1 MTEVADKLDWSQSTL
16 SRLET
21 GVRAASTEEVS
32 ALLAVYQITGEQREV
47 LIELARDA
55 DRPSWLETRDAEVP
69 CQVETLAQ
77 YELEATKIV
86 ESSTALLPVLLQT
99 PSYARA
105 ALSAADVSTAALKAR
120 MDLRQDRQ
128 KVLDRKNP
136 PRLVAFLD
144 EGTLRRHVGGER
156 IMANQLRYLL
166 ALAQRPTVE
175 LRVFPFDVGGH
186 PGMCGGYALL
196 EFADGRP
203 LVRLEHRGAGVFLHQ
218 PEDVEP
224 YERATVRSTAVAL
237 DPGRSVSLIES
248 LVPLV

>member
-1 MTEVADKLDWSQSTL
+1 MTEVADKLAWSQSTI

-32 ALLAVYQITGEQREV
+32 ALLAVYQITGGQRET

-55 DRPSWLETRDAEVP
+55 DRPSWLETRYAELS
-69 CQVETLAQ
+69 CQVTTLAQ

-105 ALSAADVSTAALKAR
+105 ALSAADVSAAELEAR

-128 KVLDRKNP
+128 KVLDRKKP
-136 PRLVAFLD
+136 PRLVVFLD
-144 EGTLRRHVGGER
+144 EGVLRRQVGGAR
-156 IMANQLRYLL
+156 LMANQLRHLL
-166 ALAQRPTVE
+166 ALAQRPAVE
-175 LRVFPFDVGGH
+175 LRVFPFEGGGH
-186 PGMCGGYALL
+186 PGMCGDYALL
-196 EFADGRP
+196 EFADDRP
-203 LVRLEHRGAGVFLHQ
+203 VVRLEHQRSGLFLHQ
-218 PEDVEP
+218 PVDVEP
-224 YERATVRSTAVAL
+224 YVRATVRSAAAAL
-237 DPGRSVSLIES
+237 DPGRSVGLIES

>member
-1 MTEVADKLDWSQSTL
+1 MTEVADKLVWSQSTI

-21 GVRAASTEEVS
+21 GMRAASTEEVS
-32 ALLAVYQITGEQREV
+32 ALLAVYQIVGEQREA

-69 CQVETLAQ
+69 WQVKTLAQ

-86 ESSTALLPVLLQT
+86 ESSTASLPVLLQT

-105 ALSAADVSTAALKAR
+105 ALSGADVSAAALEAR

-144 EGTLRRHVGGER
+144 EGVLRRQIGGER

-196 EFADGRP
+196 EFPDGRP
-203 LVRLEHRGAGVFLHQ
+203 VVRLEHLRSGVFLHQ
-218 PEDVEP
+218 PADVEP
-224 YERATVRSTAVAL
+224 YVRATVRSTAVAL
-237 DPGRSVSLIES
+237 DPARSVHLIES
-248 LVPLV
+248 LVPPV